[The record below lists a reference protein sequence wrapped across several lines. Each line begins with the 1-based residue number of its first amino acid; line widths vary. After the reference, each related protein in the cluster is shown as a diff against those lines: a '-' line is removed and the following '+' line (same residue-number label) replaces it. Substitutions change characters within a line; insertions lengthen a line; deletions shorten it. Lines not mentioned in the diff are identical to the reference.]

1 MQARMGDL
9 DKIKL
14 FLSER
19 NLARMRLSGQ
29 QGVTPPAVSEWGAKT
44 DMRWF
49 TNRDFPL
56 TRISADPFIA
66 GKVAYSMRRAI

>member
-44 DMRWF
+44 DMRWL
-49 TNRDFPL
+49 TNRDF
-56 TRISADPFIA
+56 R
-66 GKVAYSMRRAI
+66 